1 MNTGAQLEGDL
12 SFLSLADLLQL
23 FGSNGSTGVLRISSR
38 YVSEPGIIY
47 MSDGNPIDARCDV
60 KTGLDAVYSLF
71 GWTEG
76 RFRFTRES
84 VSGVNK
90 INQSRMEL
98 VMNGVK
104 MLDDGQIKRLGPASQ
119 LAIHGGGKDSMP
131 AITGPFVDYSHVV
144 DEEEFR
150 DGQEIVKQGKHGIWI
165 WVILEGVVEIIKETD
180 RGPLKILKIGE
191 GAFIGSLASLITGD
205 NVRSATTLAVGNVQ
219 LGVLDSQHLFSEF
232 SRMSREFKGVL
243 MSLDKRLKQST
254 ESAVDMFLGN
264 DRGIETLFGREPFIN
279 QGDHGKQFFFKII
292 NGDATVIRSVDDNR
306 VALSHLKPG
315 DFIGN
320 LPFLDVGQEPNSA
333 GVYGSGDL
341 KTQPINVDS
350 LRQEYE
356 QLSPTVKNMIEN
368 VATCIA
374 ATSVVACEISRK
386 G

>member
-1 MNTGAQLEGDL
+1 
-12 SFLSLADLLQL
+12 
-23 FGSNGSTGVLRISSR
+23 
-38 YVSEPGIIY
+38 
-47 MSDGNPIDARCDV
+47 
-60 KTGLDAVYSLF
+60 
-71 GWTEG
+71 
-76 RFRFTRES
+76 
-84 VSGVNK
+84 
-90 INQSRMEL
+90 
-98 VMNGVK
+98 MNGVK